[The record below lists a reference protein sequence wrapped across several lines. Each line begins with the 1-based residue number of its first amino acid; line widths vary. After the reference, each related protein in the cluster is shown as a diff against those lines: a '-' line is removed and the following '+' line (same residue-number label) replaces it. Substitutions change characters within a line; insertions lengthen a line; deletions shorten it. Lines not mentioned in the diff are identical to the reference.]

1 VQDTHTNPH
10 TFHSIRECADC
21 TRMWLRFKFQFGKS
35 RWPGSERSRA
45 RDVPQHAPT
54 SCFPTLINI
63 NDRVLAYSLSVTDMR
78 AVCVAN
84 HHTPQNY
91 DPHALSMSPSANEHR
106 SYIYPHI
113 YYASRLV
120 TALRGIGQLVS
131 SLSLIFV
138 DPVSSTLISDRHRF
152 HSRAY
157 ISLNHS
163 FTPNSNLVS
172 LFRMWM
178 VLTTYRIINRQRT
191 SQEYCTTDLYSLCAM
206 VEVSQSSSVANR

>member
-1 VQDTHTNPH
+1 
-10 TFHSIRECADC
+10 
-21 TRMWLRFKFQFGKS
+21 
-35 RWPGSERSRA
+35 
-45 RDVPQHAPT
+45 
-54 SCFPTLINI
+54 LINI

-131 SLSLIFV
+131 S
-138 DPVSSTLISDRHRF
+138 F

-163 FTPNSNLVS
+163 FTPNSNL
-172 LFRMWM
+172 
-178 VLTTYRIINRQRT
+178 RT

-206 VEVSQSSSVANR
+206 VEVSQSSSVANRLLSKSRRRKMAHSSIGHP